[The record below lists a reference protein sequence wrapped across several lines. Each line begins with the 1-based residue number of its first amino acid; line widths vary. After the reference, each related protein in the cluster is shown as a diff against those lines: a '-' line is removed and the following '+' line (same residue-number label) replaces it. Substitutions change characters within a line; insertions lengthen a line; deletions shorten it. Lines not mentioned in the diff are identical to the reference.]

1 MQSGLN
7 QSVGKQ
13 TIQLK
18 NSCKYLPRYKG
29 ASWIKAS
36 LPEQG
41 QVWML
46 GKQRSVKKDKY
57 HSAAYAQEMRKA
69 IGEEPWIWPKR
80 TVYFISDMH
89 ADADAF
95 FASLVASGGVKKTGP
110 RDKDFK
116 LTREGRKAR
125 FLIGG
130 DCFDKGPS
138 TLRLLRVIRRLI
150 DRGGDVQL
158 LAGNHDVRML
168 LGILAVGMEPD
179 PRIDHFFIRMGPKMV
194 PFLSEIRDK
203 YLQGKK
209 ALLGVP
215 DTRECRRL
223 LYPPKSWFREFPKLA
238 VWAMPESTI
247 EREMQKL
254 RKKLK
259 DFEVDCEKAGLSL
272 RMVYAAA
279 RKWQE
284 LFLHSKGEYAWFYKR
299 MKLGYR
305 EGSFIFVHA
314 GIDDRM
320 AKLISEKGMK
330 HINRKFRKQMYRDP
344 FDFYYGSMANI
355 IRTKYRPIDMPLT
368 RYGVKLLR
376 KKSAVHA
383 LVHGHR
389 NLLHGQRV
397 MLRKGIVNF
406 ECDTTLDRNSR
417 KKEGL
422 EGPGAAVTIFRP
434 EGLVMGVSTD
444 YPYIKVFEPASISH

>member
-1 MQSGLN
+1 M
-7 QSVGKQ
+7 
-13 TIQLK
+13 QLK

-29 ASWIKAS
+29 ASWIDAS

-46 GKQRSVKKDKY
+46 GKQLSVKKDKY
-57 HSAAYAQEMRKA
+57 HSVAYAQEMRKV
-69 IGEEPWIWPKR
+69 IGEEPWKWPKR

-158 LAGNHDVRML
+158 LAGNHDIRML
-168 LGILAVGMEPD
+168 LGILTVGMEPD

-194 PFLSEIRDK
+194 PFLREIRDK
-203 YLQGKK
+203 YLQGEN
-209 ALLGVP
+209 ALHGVP
-215 DTRECRRL
+215 DSRECRRL

-238 VWAMPESTI
+238 VWAMPEPTI
-247 EREMQKL
+247 EREVQKL
-254 RKKLK
+254 RKKLQG
-259 DFEVDCEKAGLSL
+259 FEVDCAKAGLSL

-284 LFLHSKGEYAWFYKR
+284 LFLHTKGEYAWFYKR

-320 AKLISEKGMK
+320 AKLISGKGMK

-344 FDFYYGSMANI
+344 FDFYYGSMANS

-422 EGPGAAVTIFRP
+422 EGQGAAVTIFRP
-434 EGLVMGVSTD
+434 EGLVMGGSTD
-444 YPYIKVFEPASISH
+444 YPYIKVFEPASLSH